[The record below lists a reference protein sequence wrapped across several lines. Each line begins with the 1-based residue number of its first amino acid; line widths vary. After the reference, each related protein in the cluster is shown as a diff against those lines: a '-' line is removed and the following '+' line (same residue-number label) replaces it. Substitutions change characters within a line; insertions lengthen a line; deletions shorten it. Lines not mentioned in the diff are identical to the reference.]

1 LYLVSEK
8 QGVLLAR
15 RHKKNLVLTGTVLAV
30 LAGCDSSPSRQ
41 PLTSSEPEPVVIANR
56 QPYFNQP
63 DQLQIPEQVR
73 AVTQLS
79 ALDLD
84 GDQLSY
90 SILGGPDAQLFDLSP
105 DGTLLFSQAPDFELP
120 SDSDADN
127 SYQLSVGVS
136 DGMATDSMALSIEV
150 RDRFE
155 GRVVDDPVA
164 GAAVFV
170 DLNNN
175 HQQDDNEPS
184 AVSDSQGYFVL
195 NSAVPDNAAGSMLVS
210 KGGINTHSN
219 FPVPNLVLMA
229 EVSGGTGGALVVTPL
244 STVLA
249 GVQSNTER
257 QQLLQQLG
265 IDQPVSG
272 LLSTDPWKAAIE
284 GQPAALAIQ
293 RTNEQL
299 ALLAITLD
307 CLLSLEAGVD
317 AMALTVQL
325 NQSLVS
331 RLLNGDGSLLE
342 AETLQDILHQS
353 YSGLVNQQPSIE
365 LLAPGVLEVVSGAL
379 ARINSVFANSEVNP
393 TSDLSAELRS
403 TALPALESA
412 IKDLL

>member
-1 LYLVSEK
+1 M
-8 QGVLLAR
+8 
-15 RHKKNLVLTGTVLAV
+15 TAV
-30 LAGCDSSPSRQ
+30 
-41 PLTSSEPEPVVIANR
+41 PVVIANR
-56 QPYFNQP
+56 QPYFSQS
-63 DQLQIPEQVR
+63 DQIQIPEQVR

-175 HQQDDNEPS
+175 HQDDNEPS

-195 NSAVPDNAAGSMLVS
+195 NSAMPDNAAGSMLVS

-229 EVSGGTGGALVVTPL
+229 EVPSGTGGALVVTPL

-284 GQPAALAIQ
+284 VQPAALAIQ
-293 RTNEQL
+293 LTNEQL
-299 ALLAITLD
+299 ALLAIT
-307 CLLSLEAGVD
+307 
-317 AMALTVQL
+317 
-325 NQSLVS
+325 
-331 RLLNGDGSLLE
+331 
-342 AETLQDILHQS
+342 
-353 YSGLVNQQPSIE
+353 
-365 LLAPGVLEVVSGAL
+365 
-379 ARINSVFANSEVNP
+379 
-393 TSDLSAELRS
+393 
-403 TALPALESA
+403 
-412 IKDLL
+412 